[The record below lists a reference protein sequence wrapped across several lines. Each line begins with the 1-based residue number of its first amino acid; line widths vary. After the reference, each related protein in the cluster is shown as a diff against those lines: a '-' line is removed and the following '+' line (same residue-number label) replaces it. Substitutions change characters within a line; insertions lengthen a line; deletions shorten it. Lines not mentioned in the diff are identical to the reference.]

1 MNLWLLGSSES
12 LLKYDISKLEGK
24 TTMAM
29 QKVFPYMYVSFG
41 VVPKY
46 WTWADPWASIVGM
59 KYLMELTE
67 EEFDKFRN
75 LKILLPN
82 FLCDT
87 YATFREHCGTTPLGR
102 IPAGWSM
109 YKQLLKEIQERGIQV
124 TKFKAAS
131 TKYLYKNSDCGAA
144 AMNKKWVSSNPTQ
157 RFVSDNVIVGSCE
170 FDSESVI
177 GSQFKWGLENK
188 LSSYM
193 FPLAN
198 FLGAKNVFILG
209 FDCVGSRFYEVD
221 GTAKQFLKLDIGAL
235 WEGRAGTRHPWND
248 ESQDGNIEH
257 IPLDMMRKWL
267 TWEASHGMQIFN
279 VVEDEYT
286 ILNKVF
292 EHKPY
297 ELAVGED

>member
-29 QKVFPYMYVSFG
+29 QKVFPYVYTSFG
-41 VVPKY
+41 VIPEY
-46 WTWADPWASIVGM
+46 WTWADPWSSLSGM
-59 KYLMELTE
+59 NYLKEAT
-67 EEFDKFRN
+67 DKNFEKFKN

-102 IPAGWSM
+102 IPAGWST
-109 YKQLLKEIQERGIQV
+109 YKRLLKDIQDRGIQIV
-124 TKFKAAS
+124 EFKATS
-131 TKYLYKNSDCGAA
+131 TKYLYKSPDCDPAV
-144 AMNKKWVSSNPTQ
+144 MSEKWTSSAPTQ
-157 RFVSDNVIVGSCE
+157 RFTSDNVIIGSCE

-193 FPLAN
+193 FPVAN

-209 FDCVGSRFYEVD
+209 FDCVGGRFYEID
-221 GTAKQFLKLDIGAL
+221 GSTK
-235 WEGRAGTRHPWND
+235 EESGTRHPWND

-267 TWEASHGMQIFN
+267 TWEPSHGMQIFN